1 MHTLSLSHTHVILTT
16 HSCLM
21 FLQAGG
27 PRRGR
32 TPPPRKDIP
41 EEKPQENELFAK
53 LKKRRNKGN
62 EETSSKCNTI
72 HCTSSHSILSYLH
85 ISKLCTLA
93 HGRVKNYNRLKK
105 FMQVEVD
112 VECMQIK
119 FGGHGIFVFGDFA
132 PFHLPSNLAKFPF
145 RGMGYSPW

>member
-1 MHTLSLSHTHVILTT
+1 MHTLSLSHTLIPHLPLI
-16 HSCLM
+16 HLM

-85 ISKLCTLA
+85 IPKLCILA
-93 HGRVKNYNRLKK
+93 HGRVKN
-105 FMQVEVD
+105 
-112 VECMQIK
+112 
-119 FGGHGIFVFGDFA
+119 
-132 PFHLPSNLAKFPF
+132 
-145 RGMGYSPW
+145 